1 MTVRYVVAGPTRHGV
16 VRHALQLGA
25 SDPFLTQT
33 MVRVPSEVSGQEPP
47 GLREAVPPGSTAFLH
62 VTDRLFGPSP
72 EDAAATIRALAD
84 GRTLAL
90 SLHDVP
96 QVSEGD
102 EWYRRRRAAYAEFA
116 EVATQLVVASE
127 FERALLAA
135 CIDDPEDVDA
145 VMQKTT
151 VAPLPL
157 ETAGSRH
164 PVPHGASAEIAVL
177 GYLYPGKGVEDVI
190 DAAATMAADGRV
202 VSVVN
207 YGAAAEGHEDLVG
220 QLQDR
225 AGRSGVGFRVTGYL
239 EDDELALALAGAGV
253 PVAPHRH
260 ISASGSVNSWIA
272 AGRRPIVRR
281 GGYSVEVAERLPGA
295 LVLADSLH
303 DAITAAVDDPGSTR
317 LDPTTWVGPTWAQA
331 ARQHAHILRGLS

>member
-1 MTVRYVVAGPTRHGV
+1 MTVRYVVAGPARHGV
-16 VRHALQLGA
+16 VRHALRLGE
-25 SDPFLTQT
+25 SEPFLSQAL
-33 MVRVPSEVSGQEPP
+33 VRVSSEVSGREPP
-47 GLREAVPPGSTAFLH
+47 GLRDAVPRGSTAFLH
-62 VTDRLFGPSP
+62 VTDRLFGASP
-72 EDAAATIRALAD
+72 EDAAATIRAVAA
-84 GRTLAL
+84 GSTLAL

-96 QVSEGD
+96 QVSEGE
-102 EWYRRRRAAYAEFA
+102 EWFRRRRGAYAEFA
-116 EVATQLVVASE
+116 SVATQIVVASE
-127 FERALLAA
+127 FEKVLLAA
-135 CIDDPEDVDA
+135 CVDDPESVAA
-145 VMQKTT
+145 VRRKTT
-151 VAPLPL
+151 VVPLPL
-157 ETAGSRH
+157 ETGGYRGPAPDGE
-164 PVPHGASAEIAVL
+164 SAEIAVL

-225 AGRSGVGFRVTGYL
+225 AGRAGVRFRVTGYL
-239 EDDELALALAGAGV
+239 GDDELAAALAGAGV

-281 GGYSVEVAERLPGA
+281 GGYSVEVADRLPGA

-317 LDPTTWVGPTWAQA
+317 LDPATRVGPTWAQA
-331 ARQHAHILRGLS
+331 ATMHAVILRGLS

>member
-16 VRHALQLGA
+16 VRHALRLGA
-25 SDPFLTQT
+25 SDPFLSRAL
-33 MVRVPSEVSGQEPP
+33 VRVPSEVSGHEPP
-47 GLREAVPPGSTAFLH
+47 GLRDALPPGSTVFLH
-62 VTDRLFGPSP
+62 VTDRLFGTSP
-72 EDAAATIRALAD
+72 EEAAATVRALAA
-84 GRTLAL
+84 GSTLAL

-96 QVSEGD
+96 QASEGK
-102 EWYRRRRAAYAEFA
+102 EWYQRRRDAYAEFA
-116 EVATQLVVASE
+116 SAATQLVVASE
-127 FERALLAA
+127 FEKALLAA
-135 CIDDPEDVDA
+135 CVDDPEGAGA
-145 VMQKTT
+145 VMRKTT
-151 VAPLPL
+151 VVPLPL
-157 ETAGSRH
+157 ETAASRH
-164 PVPHGASAEIAVL
+164 PVPDGASAEIAVL

-190 DAAATMAADGRV
+190 DAAATMAACGRV

-220 QLQDR
+220 QLRDR
-225 AGRSGVGFRVTGYL
+225 ARRAGVCFRVTGYL
-239 EDDELALALAGAGV
+239 GDDELAVALAGAGV

-281 GGYSVEVAERLPGA
+281 GGYSVEVADRLPGA

-317 LDPTTWVGPTWAQA
+317 LDPATRVGPTWAQA
-331 ARQHAHILRGLS
+331 AQIHADILRGLS